1 MWGTNDTVGNLYSV
15 FYKSWE
21 TKGYSKLMENR
32 QSSRRLYNHLEKA
45 LSRILGAV
53 KSTTKLS
60 QVLAYASVNVTVS
73 YEETKEIVKDDPED
87 VLLLADKWR
96 LLLPV
101 RTTKSAGWED
111 RMLVL
116 RDGEI
121 YEIPNLIRYL
131 VKNAIDTGQWNPEK
145 SIIELFKKFG
155 DPDWEKIP
163 GLVRS
168 IVEKAIDYKITG
180 NQIKEICFQ
189 FGLNERADVLIA
201 ELKAAGIISPKLGS
215 IPDVAG
221 ARSPIYELNPSIM

>member
-1 MWGTNDTVGNLYSV
+1 
-15 FYKSWE
+15 
-21 TKGYSKLMENR
+21 MENR
-32 QSSRRLYNHLEKA
+32 QSSRRSYDRLERA

-53 KSTTKLS
+53 KSTSKLS
-60 QVLAYASVNVTVS
+60 QVLAYAVVNGTVS
-73 YEETKEIVKDDPED
+73 YQETREIIKDDPED

-101 RTTKSAGWED
+101 RTAKSAGWED

-131 VKNAIDTGQWNPEK
+131 VKDALDTGQWNPEK
-145 SIIELFKKFG
+145 SIIELFKKFE
-155 DPDWEKIP
+155 DPDWEKIA

-168 IVEKAIDYKITG
+168 IAEKAIDYKING
-180 NQIKEICFQ
+180 NQIKNICIQ
-189 FGLNERADVLIA
+189 SGLNNRVDGLIA

-215 IPDVAG
+215 IPDVVG
-221 ARSPIYELNPSIM
+221 AQSPIYELNPSVII

>member
-1 MWGTNDTVGNLYSV
+1 M
-15 FYKSWE
+15 
-21 TKGYSKLMENR
+21 MENR
-32 QSSRRLYNHLEKA
+32 QSSRRSYKRLEKA
-45 LSRILGAV
+45 LSDILSAG
-53 KSTTKLS
+53 KITSKLS

-73 YEETKEIVKDDPED
+73 YQEIKEIIKDDPED

-111 RMLVL
+111 RVLVL

-131 VKNAIDTGQWNPEK
+131 VKNALDTGEWDPEK

-155 DPDWEKIP
+155 EPDWEKIT
-163 GLVRS
+163 GLVMS
-168 IVEKAIDYKITG
+168 MAEKAIDYRINS
-180 NQIKEICFQ
+180 NQIKEICLQ
-189 FGLNERADVLIA
+189 FGLNNKADGLIA
-201 ELKAAGIISPKLGS
+201 QLKAAGIISPKLAS

>member
-1 MWGTNDTVGNLYSV
+1 
-15 FYKSWE
+15 
-21 TKGYSKLMENR
+21 MENR
-32 QSSRRLYNHLEKA
+32 QPSQRSYDRLEKA
-45 LSRILGAV
+45 LSSILSAG
-53 KSTTKLS
+53 KITNKLS
-60 QVLAYASVNVTVS
+60 QVLAYTSVNVTVS
-73 YEETKEIVKDDPED
+73 YQKIKEIIKDDPED

-131 VKNAIDTGQWNPEK
+131 VKNALDTGRWDPEK

-155 DPDWEKIP
+155 EPDWEKIT

-168 IVEKAIDYKITG
+168 IAEKAINYKITA
-180 NQIKEICFQ
+180 NQIKEICLR
-189 FGLNERADVLIA
+189 FGLNDRTDGLIA

-215 IPDVAG
+215 IPDVVG
-221 ARSPIYELNPSIM
+221 AQSPIYELNPSIKI